1 MSDEHQDLAARDHA
15 AAAGNTAPQDAQND
29 WITQGDDGE
38 YLYSVELIE
47 PVEGP
52 SVEGEEGD
60 GDEGDFDDGIRE
72 YQSVEIHGVIVYG
85 TAPGQRLPG
94 YLSKAQKEMVQGLS
108 AQIDLGAGAVAE
120 RVRSLFAE
128 LKASGLVLIGELD
141 DLRMHINHHV
151 PHADL
156 VAEEGR

>member
-29 WITQGDDGE
+29 WITQGEDGE
-38 YLYSVELIE
+38 YLYSLELIE

-60 GDEGDFDDGIRE
+60 FDAGIRE

-108 AQIDLGAGAVAE
+108 AQIDLGAGADAE

-128 LKASGLVLIGELD
+128 LKASGLVLTGELD